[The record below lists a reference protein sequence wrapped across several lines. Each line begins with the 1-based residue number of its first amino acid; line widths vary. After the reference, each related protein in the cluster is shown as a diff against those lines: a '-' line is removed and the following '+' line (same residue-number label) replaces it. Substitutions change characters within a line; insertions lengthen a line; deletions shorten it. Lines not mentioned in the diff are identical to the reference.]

1 MQYSRCKRKE
11 HDDSEDQGCKYTKS
25 SSPPTTSVDMY
36 IKSWMKDEP
45 KKDEGRFTTVRV
57 EEGSSRSQDQ
67 TYGYVHGHEKR
78 FSNDRREKRERK
90 SSKVKQIG
98 KKIAKL
104 QEVIDEVEK
113 ELEEKAGH
121 PLSKADKKKDEQ
133 LANLIL
139 EQKKMKKAQ
148 KELREKEGKER
159 PRSFEGVRIKVENNM
174 DKLRNMA
181 NRPSR

>member
-1 MQYSRCKRKE
+1 MTKMCQCLCQQESHNISLHGEDNCLLLDCTTDIVELGINSRCKRKE

-78 FSNDRREKRERK
+78 FSNDRREKK
-90 SSKVKQIG
+90 
-98 KKIAKL
+98 
-104 QEVIDEVEK
+104 
-113 ELEEKAGH
+113 
-121 PLSKADKKKDEQ
+121 
-133 LANLIL
+133 
-139 EQKKMKKAQ
+139 
-148 KELREKEGKER
+148 
-159 PRSFEGVRIKVENNM
+159 F
-174 DKLRNMA
+174 
-181 NRPSR
+181 